1 MVLGDVSLGDLLW
14 SLLVIFFMV
23 SYFLILFQVI
33 VDVFRRDASGVNK
46 ALWLLFLLV
55 APVIALIAYM
65 IANGEGMA
73 RRRMGDVVAAQSQ
86 TDDYIRSV
94 AGGGAASEIARGKEL
109 LDAGAISADEFAKLK
124 ARVLTG

>member
-1 MVLGDVSLGDLLW
+1 MVLGGVSLGDLQW

-33 VDVFRRDASGVNK
+33 VDVFRRDASGANK

-65 IANGEGMA
+65 IVNGEGMA
-73 RRRMGDVVAAQSQ
+73 RRRMGDVAAAQSQ

>member
-33 VDVFRRDASGVNK
+33 VDVFRRDASGANK

-65 IANGEGMA
+65 IVNGEGMA
-73 RRRMGDVVAAQSQ
+73 RRRMGDVAAAQDRQ

-94 AGGGAASEIARGKEL
+94 AGGAAVRRRRSRAARSCWTRAQSRRTSSPSSKP
-109 LDAGAISADEFAKLK
+109 
-124 ARVLTG
+124 VC

>member
-1 MVLGDVSLGDLLW
+1 LGDLLW